1 MRIYIAA
8 PYAVRDELRVFAQ
21 ALNEDGHIVT
31 STWLDATHEI
41 HAGTLETAPDLDDDY
56 AEQHSR
62 QDVDEVAASDL
73 VVLVTWGTA
82 QALAMGRD
90 LGGNSGGRH
99 VETGVALALDIP
111 VLVWGEP
118 ENIFHRGICAVAAD
132 WDTVIDQINVLRD
145 ARFGITT
152 P

>member
-8 PYAVRDELRVFAQ
+8 PYAVRDEMRPFAD
-21 ALNEDGHIVT
+21 ALTVDGHIVT
-31 STWLDATHEI
+31 ASWLDATHEI
-41 HAGTLETAPDLDDDY
+41 HAGTLGTAPDLDDDY
-56 AEQHSR
+56 AEAHSR
-62 QDVDEVAASDL
+62 ADVDEVAESDL
-73 VVLVTWGTA
+73 VVLVTWATA
-82 QALAMGRD
+82 QALAMGRE

-118 ENIFHRGICAVAAD
+118 ENIFHRGICATAD
-132 WDTVIDQINVLRD
+132 TWEEVIDKINVLRD

-152 P
+152 H

>member
-8 PYAVRDELRVFAQ
+8 PYAVRDYLRPFADSL
-21 ALNEDGHIVT
+21 AREGHIIT
-31 STWLDATHEI
+31 ASWLDATHEI

-56 AEQHSR
+56 AEAHAR
-62 QDVDEVAASDL
+62 QDVDEVAQSDI
-73 VVLVTWGTA
+73 VVLVTWPTA
-82 QALAMGRD
+82 QSLAFGQD

-111 VLVWGEP
+111 VLVWGQP
-118 ENIFHRGICAVAAD
+118 ENIFHRGICSAV
-132 WDTVIDQINVLRD
+132 DTWEEVVDKIGVLRD
-145 ARFGITT
+145 ARFGIVT